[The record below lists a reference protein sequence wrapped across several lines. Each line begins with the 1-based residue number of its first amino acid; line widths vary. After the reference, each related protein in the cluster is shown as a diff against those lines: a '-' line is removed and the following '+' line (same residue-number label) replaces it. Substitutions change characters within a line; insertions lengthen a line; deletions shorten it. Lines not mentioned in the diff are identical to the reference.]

1 MKSKKEKVKVVYRIA
16 VIYFAVMTLMLI
28 CPPITRL
35 FDRNDI
41 WIGIMPLSQV
51 YILFFSALIVA
62 GMGLL
67 YAFDKKISGG
77 DK

>member
-16 VIYFAVMTLMLI
+16 VVYFAVMTLMLI

>member
-41 WIGIMPLSQV
+41 WIGIMPLSQFYV
-51 YILFFSALIVA
+51 LFFCALIVV
-62 GMGLL
+62 GMGVL

-77 DK
+77 GK